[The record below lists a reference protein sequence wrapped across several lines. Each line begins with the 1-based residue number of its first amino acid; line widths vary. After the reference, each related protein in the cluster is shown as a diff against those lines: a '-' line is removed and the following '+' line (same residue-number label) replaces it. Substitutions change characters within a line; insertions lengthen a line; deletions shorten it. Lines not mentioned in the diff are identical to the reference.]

1 MVFGTLVKVYFDV
14 KPEWHYQLI
23 INPYENPQEGM
34 MKQQSKPKQKKEK
47 DESRKWKLR
56 KGNIL
61 VVEDAQTASLVIVAR
76 GLKDLSEKI
85 TALKEVLAKFEAQ
98 LVHF

>member
-1 MVFGTLVKVYFDV
+1 
-14 KPEWHYQLI
+14 
-23 INPYENPQEGM
+23 

-47 DESRKWKLR
+47 DGSRKWKLR

-76 GLKDLSEKI
+76 GLKDLGEKI

-98 LVHF
+98 LVHP

>member
-1 MVFGTLVKVYFDV
+1 
-14 KPEWHYQLI
+14 
-23 INPYENPQEGM
+23 

-47 DESRKWKLR
+47 NESRKWKLR

-85 TALKEVLAKFEAQ
+85 SVFKEVLAKFEAQ
-98 LVHF
+98 LVHP

>member
-1 MVFGTLVKVYFDV
+1 
-14 KPEWHYQLI
+14 
-23 INPYENPQEGM
+23 M
-34 MKQQSKPKQKKEK
+34 MKQKSKPKQKKEK
-47 DESRKWKLR
+47 DKSRKWKLR

-85 TALKEVLAKFEAQ
+85 SVLQEVLTKFEAQ
-98 LVHF
+98 LVHP

>member
-1 MVFGTLVKVYFDV
+1 
-14 KPEWHYQLI
+14 
-23 INPYENPQEGM
+23 
-34 MKQQSKPKQKKEK
+34 MKQQSKPQQKNEK

-85 TALKEVLAKFEAQ
+85 SVFKEVLAKFEAQ
-98 LVHF
+98 LVHP